1 MRGGLR
7 PGPGAARARPVLK
20 AVNNGRG
27 VAQKLRRSG
36 VALQATKQP
45 RAEVVAQAAATAI
58 EDTEPTWFDTY
69 TKVSGALTNL
79 FPVWTV
85 VFTLW
90 ALKDPSAFAWLTTK
104 YFTAGLAILMLSMG
118 ITLAPK
124 DFQRVAT
131 RPNACVIELRF
142 MLRYRGQRP
151 IQFGGVAQWQ
161 SVRFA
166 CGKPRVQTP
175 APPHTQ
181 KQLRGAMDSV
191 SDFESGG
198 CGFESRRVVRVR
210 SAARRRRRDALPW
223 CVWSTDTP
231 SPRRTTPHKI
241 WTDWKS
247 EGSGFDSRVG
257 LPRNWTLAR

>member
-1 MRGGLR
+1 MNKLL
-7 PGPGAARARPVLK
+7 AALIACAAAFAPAPAPRAARPVLK

-27 VAQKLRRSG
+27 VAQKLRRSSIK
-36 VALQATKQP
+36 LQATKQP

-58 EDTEPTWFDTY
+58 EDSEPTWFDTY

-131 RPNACVIELRF
+131 RPNAVL
-142 MLRYRGQRP
+142 LN
-151 IQFGGVAQWQ
+151 
-161 SVRFA
+161 FA
-166 CGKPRVQTP
+166 LCYGT
-175 APPHTQ
+175 
-181 KQLRGAMDSV
+181 
-191 SDFESGG
+191 
-198 CGFESRRVVRVR
+198 
-210 SAARRRRRDALPW
+210 AARVL
-223 CVWSTDTP
+223 CNLGV
-231 SPRRTTPHKI
+231 
-241 WTDWKS
+241 
-247 EGSGFDSRVG
+247 
-257 LPRNWTLAR
+257 

>member
-1 MRGGLR
+1 MNKLL
-7 PGPGAARARPVLK
+7 AALIACAAAFAPAPAPRAARPVLK

-36 VALQATKQP
+36 VRLQAKAEPP
-45 RAEVVAQAAATAI
+45 RAAVVAQAAATAI
-58 EDTEPTWFDTY
+58 EDSEPTWFDTY

-131 RPNACVIELRF
+131 RPNAVLLNFALCYGTAASVLYN
-142 MLRYRGQRP
+142 L
-151 IQFGGVAQWQ
+151 GV
-161 SVRFA
+161 
-166 CGKPRVQTP
+166 
-175 APPHTQ
+175 
-181 KQLRGAMDSV
+181 
-191 SDFESGG
+191 
-198 CGFESRRVVRVR
+198 
-210 SAARRRRRDALPW
+210 
-223 CVWSTDTP
+223 
-231 SPRRTTPHKI
+231 
-241 WTDWKS
+241 
-247 EGSGFDSRVG
+247 
-257 LPRNWTLAR
+257 

>member
-1 MRGGLR
+1 MNKLL
-7 PGPGAARARPVLK
+7 AALIACAAAFAPAPAPRAARPVLK

-124 DFQRVAT
+124 DFQRVVT
-131 RPNACVIELRF
+131 RPNAVLLNFALCYGTAASVLYS
-142 MLRYRGQRP
+142 L
-151 IQFGGVAQWQ
+151 GV
-161 SVRFA
+161 
-166 CGKPRVQTP
+166 
-175 APPHTQ
+175 
-181 KQLRGAMDSV
+181 
-191 SDFESGG
+191 
-198 CGFESRRVVRVR
+198 
-210 SAARRRRRDALPW
+210 
-223 CVWSTDTP
+223 
-231 SPRRTTPHKI
+231 
-241 WTDWKS
+241 
-247 EGSGFDSRVG
+247 
-257 LPRNWTLAR
+257 

>member
-1 MRGGLR
+1 MNKLLWALF
-7 PGPGAARARPVLK
+7 AAAAAFAPAPAPRAARPVLK

-27 VAQKLRRSG
+27 VAQKLRRS
-36 VALQATKQP
+36 VKLQAKVEKP
-45 RAEVVAQAAATAI
+45 RAAVVAQAAAAAVD
-58 EDTEPTWFDTY
+58 ESEPTWFDTY
-69 TKVSGALTNL
+69 IRVSGALTNL

-131 RPNACVIELRF
+131 RPNAVLLNFALCYGTAASVHHKK
-142 MLRYRGQRP
+142 
-151 IQFGGVAQWQ
+151 GGVAQWQ

-175 APPHTQ
+175 APPHTHN
-181 KQLRGAMDSV
+181 SV
-191 SDFESGG
+191 AQWIAYQTSNLGVAGSSPVG
-198 CGFESRRVVRVR
+198 VV
-210 SAARRRRRDALPW
+210 
-223 CVWSTDTP
+223 C
-231 SPRRTTPHKI
+231 

-247 EGSGFDSRVG
+247 EGRGFDSRIG
-257 LPRNWTLAR
+257 LACGLDYDSVAEWLRR

>member
-1 MRGGLR
+1 MNKLL
-7 PGPGAARARPVLK
+7 AALIACAAAFAPAPAPRAARPVLK

-131 RPNACVIELRF
+131 RPNAVLLNFALCYGTAASVLYIWGCSSVAERPLCMRKAQGSNPCSSTHTKTTPW
-142 MLRYRGQRP
+142 RNGQR
-151 IQFGGVAQWQ
+151 I
-161 SVRFA
+161 R
-166 CGKPRVQTP
+166 
-175 APPHTQ
+175 
-181 KQLRGAMDSV
+181 LRIWGL
-191 SDFESGG
+191 
-198 CGFESRRVVRVR
+198 RVRVPSELLSR
-210 SAARRRRRDALPW
+210 SLDGA
-223 CVWSTDTP
+223 TP
-231 SPRRTTPHKI
+231 SPRRATQNL
-241 WTDWKS
+241 D
-247 EGSGFDSRVG
+247 G
-257 LPRNWTLAR
+257 LEI

>member
-1 MRGGLR
+1 MNKLLWALF
-7 PGPGAARARPVLK
+7 AAAAAFAPAPAPRAARPVLK

-27 VAQKLRRSG
+27 VAQKLRRS
-36 VALQATKQP
+36 VKLQAKVEKP
-45 RAEVVAQAAATAI
+45 RAAVVAQAAAAAVD
-58 EDTEPTWFDTY
+58 EAEPTWFDTY
-69 TKVSGALTNL
+69 IKVSGALTNL

-131 RPNACVIELRF
+131 RPNAVLLNFALCYGTAPASDIHK
-142 MLRYRGQRP
+142 
-151 IQFGGVAQWQ
+151 GGVAQWQ

-175 APPHTQ
+175 APPPTQ
-181 KQLRGAMDSV
+181 H
-191 SDFESGG
+191 
-198 CGFESRRVVRVR
+198 
-210 SAARRRRRDALPW
+210 
-223 CVWSTDTP
+223 
-231 SPRRTTPHKI
+231 TTP
-241 WTDWKS
+241 W
-247 EGSGFDSRVG
+247 
-257 LPRNWTLAR
+257 RNG